1 MFSNTSPQHHHQMS
15 KLGSNKESRANEAMG
30 EASHHHHQHHH
41 HQNQASSPL
50 SNSLPSEEIKERN
63 KCICLVIK
71 GLSSW
76 LVKSTLTPK
85 SGNSLNSLC
94 EQVSRN
100 KLPDFLRSQLGQQY
114 GQVKRIIESF
124 NRYTQFTSLNS
135 ISLSSNPNLL
145 YMLDPTI
152 IDEIDRNNSS
162 KSQQS
167 ALAAAMSSRAAGSAN
182 NNLDFTQPRP
192 VNDSIASLF
201 KASMNLSECS
211 THNLLFSSNLGSF
224 RIHFLFLL
232 PIFNLI

>member
-15 KLGSNKESRANEAMG
+15 KGNKEGRANEVVGAANY
-30 EASHHHHQHHH
+30 EASHHHHQ
-41 HQNQASSPL
+41 ASSPL
-50 SNSLPSEEIKERN
+50 SNTLPSEEIKERN

-167 ALAAAMSSRAAGSAN
+167 ALTAAMSSRAAA

-211 THNLLFSSNLGSF
+211 THNLLFSSNLGNFRNNFHSF
-224 RIHFLFLL
+224 IDDF
-232 PIFNLI
+232 

>member
-1 MFSNTSPQHHHQMS
+1 MSSLDHH
-15 KLGSNKESRANEAMG
+15 
-30 EASHHHHQHHH
+30 
-41 HQNQASSPL
+41 SSPL
-50 SNSLPSEEIKERN
+50 SNALPSEEIKERN

-76 LVKSTLTPK
+76 LIKSTLTPK

-124 NRYTQFTSLNS
+124 NRYTQFTCLNS

-152 IDEIDRNNSS
+152 IDEVDRNGSS
-162 KSQQS
+162 KSTS
-167 ALAAAMSSRAAGSAN
+167 TARAAQL
-182 NNLDFTQPRP
+182 NLDFTQPKP
-192 VNDSIASLF
+192 VNDSISNLF
-201 KASMNLSECS
+201 KASMNLSECN
-211 THNLLFSSNLGSF
+211 THNLLFSSNLGK
-224 RIHFLFLL
+224 IKL
-232 PIFNLI
+232 